1 METTNRRRQ
10 DRLGQIDRRRIAQN
24 RRSRRKTERPDPA
37 AVRDYAQ
44 RSRQAGQGLLLQAQV
59 LRQALLRCNKKTG
72 SCVRNRTKLTK
83 CSTLCRERMAWTYL
97 GSWLA
102 LRRSARTI
110 TICSP
115 HCRQGIFNACCL
127 I

>member
-59 LRQALLRCNKKTG
+59 LRQPLLPCNKKAG
-72 SCVRNRTKLTK
+72 SSVRNRTKLAK
-83 CSTLCRERMAWTYL
+83 CRTLCREGIPWTHL
-97 GSWLA
+97 GPWIA
-102 LRRSARTI
+102 LRKSARTT

-115 HCRQGIFNACCL
+115 HCRRGIFNACCP